1 MSSLDV
7 SYNLVAKEEIPAAL
21 EIELAGFHPDEA
33 ASRESLEYRQAHAP
47 DLFLGAY
54 IPESPPSAHTG
65 NPLSTRKLIGYVVA
79 TISASDTVT
88 EASMKEHIPVAQGGK
103 SVVIHSVC
111 VHPDYQRR
119 GIAIGL
125 LREYLARLEKD
136 GPPQIGS
143 VRLICHEEMLELY
156 RKAGFELIGKSPVVH
171 GPREWFE
178 MKYDMPSKEDT
189 TQRQLEIP
197 PEVLAALLKPS
208 SSGSTPAPRRF
219 TSFPS
224 IQDLVTDDPSTGGQ
238 SNKYKLVCPRDGCR
252 SVILLPGVAKLVEA
266 AAVELD
272 SPKDLPPPSV
282 LAPLPSPPETMEW
295 WLVAPNPMRFENIG
309 FSKTVNTPGGLLK
322 MLSCA
327 DCDLGPLGYSEVR
340 STEFW
345 VACSR
350 VAYRES

>member
-7 SYNLVAKEEIPAAL
+7 SYNLVAKEEVPDAT

-54 IPESPPSAHTG
+54 IPESPPSAHSG

-79 TISASDTVT
+79 TMSSSPTVT
-88 EASMKEHIPVAQGGK
+88 EASMKEHIPVSKGGIT
-103 SVVIHSVC
+103 VVIHSVC
-111 VHPDYQRR
+111 VHPDYQKK
-119 GIAIGL
+119 GVAIDL

-136 GPPQIGS
+136 APPEVKS
-143 VRLICHEEMLELY
+143 VHLICHEELLELY
-156 RKAGFELIGKSPVVH
+156 RKAGFELVGKSPVVH

-178 MKYDMPSKEDT
+178 MKYDLPSKADAA
-189 TQRQLEIP
+189 QRQLEIP
-197 PEVLAALLKPS
+197 TEALAALLKPS
-208 SSGSTPAPRRF
+208 STRGSAPAPRRF

-224 IQDLVTDDPSTGGQ
+224 IQDLVTDDSSTGGQ
-238 SNKYKLVCPRDGCR
+238 SNRYKIVCPREGCR

-272 SPKDLPPPSV
+272 SPKDPPPPNV

-295 WLVAPNPMRFENIG
+295 WLVTPNPMRFENIG
-309 FSKTVNTPGGLLK
+309 FSKSVNTPGGILK

-327 DCDLGPLGYSEVR
+327 DCDLGPLGYSEIR

-350 VAYRES
+350 VAYRE